1 MTAKEFTVFLN
12 NKIKQDENFIRIT
25 FFEMRI
31 KENLSQDELDEF
43 IEAAKSKLKNF
54 NYKVYSEVGEKYW
67 YNGDSY
73 EVKSNELLI
82 AVKIQEINGHTNNS
96 LTR

>member
-1 MTAKEFTVFLN
+1 MTSKEFTAFLN
-12 NKIKQDENFIRIT
+12 NKIKQSENFIRIT

-31 KENLSQDELDEF
+31 KENLSQEELIEF
-43 IEAAKSKLKNF
+43 IDASRNKLQNL
-54 NYKVYSEVGEKYW
+54 NYKVFTEVGDKYW

-82 AVKIQEINGHTNNS
+82 AVKNQEING
-96 LTR
+96 LK